1 MLRSWSDFGL
11 LRAPDPVQAPSVL
24 VVFRIFSLKFVLENA
39 SKQAPNIGS
48 FYQSKFVQ
56 YCFLLS
62 FLGEAGDESGAGV
75 AFKFR
80 LRLQSKKAGYDR
92 LQLCNTGIIIIKQF
106 KYVKKMYSL

>member
-48 FYQSKFVQ
+48 FIS
-56 YCFLLS
+56 LDLS
-62 FLGEAGDESGAGV
+62 NIAFFYLFWVKPETNPELESPSNFG
-75 AFKFR
+75 
-80 LRLQSKKAGYDR
+80 SGYNPKR
-92 LQLCNTGIIIIKQF
+92 PAPTGSSSATL
-106 KYVKKMYSL
+106 VLSL

>member
-24 VVFRIFSLKFVLENA
+24 VAFRIFSLKFVLENA

-75 AFKFR
+75 AFIFGSGYNPKR
-80 LRLQSKKAGYDR
+80 PAPALQHWYYHYKTIQICKKK
-92 LQLCNTGIIIIKQF
+92 CTH
-106 KYVKKMYSL
+106 YSY